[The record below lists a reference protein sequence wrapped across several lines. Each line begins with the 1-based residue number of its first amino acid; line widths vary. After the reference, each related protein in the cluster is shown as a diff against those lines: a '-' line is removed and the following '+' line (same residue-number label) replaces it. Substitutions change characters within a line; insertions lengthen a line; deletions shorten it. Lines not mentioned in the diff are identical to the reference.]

1 MPNYKLFGK
10 TCYSFSF
17 VINVNYCDQTLYDR
31 VLAFNIEDAIDKLP
45 NAIVKRISCLACYTR
60 NIILYN
66 KDNEQL
72 RKFYSYEELVQES
85 TKA

>member
-1 MPNYKLFGK
+1 MIAYN
-10 TCYSFSF
+10 FSF
-17 VINVNYCDQTLYDR
+17 VINVDYSDQILYGR
-31 VLAFNIEDAIDKLP
+31 IIASNIEDAIDKLP
-45 NAIVKRISCLACYTR
+45 KAIIKRISSLAYYTR

-66 KDNEQL
+66 KNDEQL

>member
-1 MPNYKLFGK
+1 MIAYN
-10 TCYSFSF
+10 FSF
-17 VINVNYCDQTLYDR
+17 AINVNYSDQILYGR
-31 VLAFNIEDAIDKLP
+31 IIAYNIENAIDKLP
-45 NAIVKRISCLACYTR
+45 NAISKRVSNLACYTR

-66 KDNEQL
+66 KNDEQL

>member
-1 MPNYKLFGK
+1 MIAYN
-10 TCYSFSF
+10 FSF
-17 VINVNYCDQTLYDR
+17 VINVDYSDQILYGR
-31 VLAFNIEDAIDKLP
+31 IMASNIENAIDKLP
-45 NAIVKRISCLACYTR
+45 NAISKKVSSLACYTR

-66 KDNEQL
+66 KNDEQH

>member
-1 MPNYKLFGK
+1 MLNKLSSK

-17 VINVNYCDQTLYDR
+17 VINVNYCDQTLYGR
-31 VLAFNIEDAIDKLP
+31 MLALNTEDAINQLTDKITKKVS
-45 NAIVKRISCLACYTR
+45 NLACYTR

-66 KDNEQL
+66 KKDEQL
-72 RKFYSYEELVQES
+72 RKFYSYEELIQES

>member
-1 MPNYKLFGK
+1 MIAYN
-10 TCYSFSF
+10 FSF
-17 VINVNYCDQTLYDR
+17 VINVNYSDQTLYDK

-45 NAIVKRISCLACYTR
+45 KAIVKRISSLAYYTH

-66 KDNEQL
+66 KDNEQF